1 MNISAVIITY
11 NEEKNIIAA
20 LESVSWTDEVVVVD
34 SNSTDRTTEIAAEK
48 GAKVIVRDWPGFS
61 EQKQFGV
68 DTAAYDWI
76 LSLDADERVTPQLR
90 TEIDTIKASD
100 VPADGYRIPRLSV
113 YMDREIRHSGWYPDR
128 QLRLF
133 DRRKGRWNGRT
144 IHESVEM
151 ARDAKVADL
160 KSDILHFSVESAAH
174 HHSMIGERY
183 APLGARQMFERGVTT
198 SRLSVATA
206 GPIAFLRSYIFKLGF
221 LDGFPGFCI
230 ARFAA
235 YHAYL
240 KHLLLFEMQEAGAK
254 GLAHAVTTKEGP
266 ESSNQADLY
275 QAK

>member
-1 MNISAVIITY
+1 MHISAVIITY
-11 NEEKNIIAA
+11 NEEKNILGA
-20 LESVSWTDEVVVVD
+20 LESVSWADEIIVVD
-34 SNSTDRTTEIAAEK
+34 SNSTDGTREIAERQ

-68 DTAAYDWI
+68 DASNHDWI
-76 LSLDADERVTPQLR
+76 LSLDADERVSPELKV
-90 TEIDTIKASD
+90 EIETLKKSG
-100 VPADGYRIPRLSV
+100 PTADGYRIPRLSF

-133 DRRKGRWNGRT
+133 DRRKGRWNGRR
-144 IHESVEM
+144 IHESVQM
-151 ARDAKVADL
+151 APEARTADL
-160 KSDILHFSVESAAH
+160 NSNIHHFSVKSVTQH
-174 HHSMIGERY
+174 HQMIGERY
-183 APLGARQMFERGVTT
+183 APLGARQMYESGRAT
-198 SRLSVATA
+198 SRFQVIMA
-206 GPIAFLRSYIFKLGF
+206 GPIAFLRSYVLKMGF

-240 KHLLLFEMQEAGAK
+240 KHLLLLEMQEARAAE
-254 GLAHAVTTKEGP
+254 LAHEVTTKEVS

>member
-1 MNISAVIITY
+1 VHISAVIITY
-11 NEEKNIIAA
+11 NEEKNILAA
-20 LESVSWTDEVVVVD
+20 LESVSWADEIIVVD
-34 SNSTDRTTEIAAEK
+34 SNSTDGTREIAESQ

-68 DTAAYDWI
+68 DAATNDWI
-76 LSLDADERVTPQLR
+76 LSLDADERISSELR
-90 TEIDTIKASD
+90 AEIESLKVSGPTEN
-100 VPADGYRIPRLSV
+100 GYRIPRLSS
-113 YMDREIRHSGWYPDR
+113 YMGRKIRHSGWYPDR

-133 DRRKGRWNGRT
+133 DRRKGHWNGRW

-151 ARDAKVADL
+151 EVTAKVADL
-160 KSDILHFSVESAAH
+160 NSDIFHFSVDSVTQH
-174 HHSMIGERY
+174 HQMIGERY
-183 APLGARQMFERGVTT
+183 APLGARQMYESGRAT
-198 SRLSVATA
+198 SRFQVIMA
-206 GPIAFLRSYIFKLGF
+206 GPIAFLRSYVLKLGF

-240 KHLLLFEMQEAGAK
+240 KHLLLLEMQRARASE
-254 GLAHAVTTKEGP
+254 LAHEVTTKEVS

>member
-1 MNISAVIITY
+1 MHISAVIITY
-11 NEEKNIIAA
+11 NEEKNIAAA
-20 LESVSWTDEVVVVD
+20 LESVSWADELVVVD
-34 SNSTDRTTEIAAEK
+34 SNSTDRTIDIAAEM
-48 GAKVIVRDWPGFS
+48 GARVIVRDWPGFS
-61 EQKQFGV
+61 QQKQFGV
-68 DTAAYDWI
+68 DAAANDWI

-90 TEIDTIKASD
+90 TEIEAIKSSNT
-100 VPADGYRIPRLSV
+100 PADGYRVPRLST

-128 QLRLF
+128 QLRFF

-151 ARDAKVADL
+151 GPDAKVAEL
-160 KSDILHFSVESAAH
+160 AYDILHFSVESAAH
-174 HHSMIGERY
+174 HHKMIGERY

-198 SRLSVATA
+198 SHFRIAAA
-206 GPIAFLRSYIFKLGF
+206 GPIAFVRSYVFKLGF

-240 KHLLLFEMQEAGAK
+240 KHLLLYEMQGTRAR
-254 GLAHAVTTKEGP
+254 GLAHVVTTKEEP